1 MTTLGASHGGWA
13 WPTLLV
19 VGLALLVVGLVLL
32 RRVTPSSAPAG
43 TGTDLLPRAVSGTAR
58 AILDE
63 RLARGEID
71 TDEYRRRR
79 SVLDGG

>member
-1 MTTLGASHGGWA
+1 MTALGTSHGGWA

-19 VGLALLVVGLVLL
+19 VGVTLLVVGLVLL

-43 TGTDLLPRAVSGTAR
+43 AGTDPRPRTGSGTAR

>member
-1 MTTLGASHGGWA
+1 MSSLAASHGGWA
-13 WPTLLV
+13 WPLLLV
-19 VGLALLVVGLVLL
+19 VGVTLLVAGLVLL
-32 RRVTPSSAPAG
+32 RRVTPAGAPAG
-43 TGTDLLPRAVSGTAR
+43 RSPLSLPGPGGAR

-71 TDEYRRRR
+71 ADEYRRRR